1 MSMYAISKALAVV
14 CNHHSDDP
22 VQISSVADM
31 TIVASFWRDTDNDD
45 RKMVR
50 LVVIVDSA
58 MSELVHCTV
67 LQYSSAM
74 DLFVNGDC
82 DLSYTEAHYLRA
94 EEAQPRDKHFRWIP

>member
-22 VQISSVADM
+22 VQISSIADM
-31 TIVASFWRDTDNDD
+31 TIVASFWVDTDNDD

-58 MSELVHCTV
+58 MSELVHCDRH
-67 LQYSSAM
+67 QYDAAM
-74 DLFVNGDC
+74 RLFLEGELEYSD
-82 DLSYTEAHYLRA
+82 HYEDA
-94 EEAQPRDKHFRWIP
+94 EKAQPRDKHFRWIP

>member
-22 VQISSVADM
+22 VQISSIADM
-31 TIVASFWRDTDNDD
+31 TIVASLWVDTDNDD

-50 LVVIVDSA
+50 LVVLVDSA

-74 DLFVNGDC
+74 DLFINGD
-82 DLSYTEAHYLRA
+82 DGLYTEGHRMRA